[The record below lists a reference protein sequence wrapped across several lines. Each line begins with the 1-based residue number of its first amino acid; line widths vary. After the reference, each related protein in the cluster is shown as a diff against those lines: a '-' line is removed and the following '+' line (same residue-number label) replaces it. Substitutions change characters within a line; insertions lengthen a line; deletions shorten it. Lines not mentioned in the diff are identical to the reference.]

1 LTADRLNRQKKI
13 RNLYVTL
20 STVSR
25 SEVLIFRLS
34 SDNLQK
40 EIVNLFHWSDTY
52 CFLDL
57 GENIRL
63 RSVSKAQANLV
74 RINHSLSS
82 AQAKHF
88 RNEKAVEI
96 FEYRSKILTTQKM
109 NSEIESNIHDLIALN
124 AVRDK

>member
-1 LTADRLNRQKKI
+1 MTADLLNRLKKI
-13 RNLYVTL
+13 KNLYVTL

-40 EIVNLFHWSDTY
+40 EIDNLFNWSDTY

-74 RINHSLSS
+74 RINQSLTS

-88 RNEKAVEI
+88 RNEKTIEI
-96 FEYRSKILTTQKM
+96 FEYRSNLLTTQQM